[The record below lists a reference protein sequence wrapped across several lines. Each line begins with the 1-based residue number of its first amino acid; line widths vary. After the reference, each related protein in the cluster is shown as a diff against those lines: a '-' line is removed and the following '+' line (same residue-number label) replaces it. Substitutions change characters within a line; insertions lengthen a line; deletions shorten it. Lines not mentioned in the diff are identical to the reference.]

1 MKVPKN
7 YYSEMLRQDF
17 IKYEEVRKSGKY
29 NMVMD
34 MNKVL
39 AKYGISFNNYIYILS
54 NYSELSNK
62 YLKNGSKLPR
72 KDGSNNGL

>member
-17 IKYEEVRKSGKY
+17 LKYEEVRKSGKY

-39 AKYGISFNNYIYILS
+39 AKYGISFNNYIYILI

-62 YLKNGSKLPR
+62 YL
-72 KDGSNNGL
+72 

>member
-17 IKYEEVRKSGKY
+17 LKYEEARKSSKY

-39 AKYGISFNNYIYILS
+39 VEYGISFKNYIYILS
-54 NYSELSNK
+54 NYSELSKK
-62 YLKNGSKLPR
+62 YL
-72 KDGSNNGL
+72 

>member
-17 IKYEEVRKSGKY
+17 LKYEEARKSGKY
-29 NMVMD
+29 NMIMD

-39 AKYGISFNNYIYILS
+39 TEYGISFKNYIYIFS

-62 YLKNGSKLPR
+62 YLKNG
-72 KDGSNNGL
+72 

>member
-1 MKVPKN
+1 MKVPKK

-17 IKYEEVRKSGKY
+17 LKYEEVSKSGKY

-39 AKYGISFNNYIYILS
+39 VKYGISFNNYIYILS

-62 YLKNGSKLPR
+62 YL
-72 KDGSNNGL
+72 

>member
-17 IKYEEVRKSGKY
+17 LKYEEARKSGKY
-29 NMVMD
+29 NMIMD

-39 AKYGISFNNYIYILS
+39 AEYGIGFKNYIYILS

-62 YLKNGSKLPR
+62 YLKNG
-72 KDGSNNGL
+72 

>member
-17 IKYEEVRKSGKY
+17 LKYEEARKSGKY
-29 NMVMD
+29 NMIMD

-39 AKYGISFNNYIYILS
+39 AEYGISFKNYIYTLS

-62 YLKNGSKLPR
+62 YL
-72 KDGSNNGL
+72 

>member
-7 YYSEMLRQDF
+7 YYSEMLRLDF
-17 IKYEEVRKSGKY
+17 LKYEEARKSGKY
-29 NMVMD
+29 NMIMD

-39 AKYGISFNNYIYILS
+39 VEYGISFKNYIYILS

-62 YLKNGSKLPR
+62 YL
-72 KDGSNNGL
+72 

>member
-7 YYSEMLRQDF
+7 YYSEMIRQDF
-17 IKYEEVRKSGKY
+17 LKYEEVRKSGKY

-39 AKYGISFNNYIYILS
+39 AKYGISFKNYIYILS
-54 NYSELSNK
+54 NYSELSKK
-62 YLKNGSKLPR
+62 YL
-72 KDGSNNGL
+72 

>member
-1 MKVPKN
+1 MKDPKN
-7 YYSEMLRQDF
+7 YYSEMLRQHF
-17 IKYEEVRKSGKY
+17 LKYEEGRKSGKY

-39 AKYGISFNNYIYILS
+39 VEYGISFKNYIYILS

-62 YLKNGSKLPR
+62 YL
-72 KDGSNNGL
+72 

>member
-17 IKYEEVRKSGKY
+17 LKYEEARKSGKY
-29 NMVMD
+29 NMIMD

-39 AKYGISFNNYIYILS
+39 AEYGISFKNYIYIFS

-62 YLKNGSKLPR
+62 YLKNG
-72 KDGSNNGL
+72 

>member
-17 IKYEEVRKSGKY
+17 LKYEEARKSGKY
-29 NMVMD
+29 NMIMD
-34 MNKVL
+34 MNKVR
-39 AKYGISFNNYIYILS
+39 AEYGISFKNYIYIFS

-62 YLKNGSKLPR
+62 YLKNG
-72 KDGSNNGL
+72 

>member
-17 IKYEEVRKSGKY
+17 LKYEEVRKSGKY

-54 NYSELSNK
+54 NYSELSKK
-62 YLKNGSKLPR
+62 YL
-72 KDGSNNGL
+72 

>member
-17 IKYEEVRKSGKY
+17 LKYEEARKSGKY

-39 AKYGISFNNYIYILS
+39 VEYGISFKNYIYILS
-54 NYSELSNK
+54 NYSELSKK
-62 YLKNGSKLPR
+62 YL
-72 KDGSNNGL
+72 

>member
-7 YYSEMLRQDF
+7 YYLEMLRQDF
-17 IKYEEVRKSGKY
+17 LKYEEARKSGKY
-29 NMVMD
+29 NMIMD

-39 AKYGISFNNYIYILS
+39 AEYGISFKNYIYILS

-62 YLKNGSKLPR
+62 YL
-72 KDGSNNGL
+72 

>member
-17 IKYEEVRKSGKY
+17 LKYEEVRKSGKY

-39 AKYGISFNNYIYILS
+39 AKYGISFKNYIYILS
-54 NYSELSNK
+54 NYSELSK
-62 YLKNGSKLPR
+62 QYL
-72 KDGSNNGL
+72 

>member
-17 IKYEEVRKSGKY
+17 LKYEEARKSGKY
-29 NMVMD
+29 NMIMD

-39 AKYGISFNNYIYILS
+39 VEYGISFKNYIYILS

-62 YLKNGSKLPR
+62 YLKNG
-72 KDGSNNGL
+72 

>member
-17 IKYEEVRKSGKY
+17 LKYEEARKSGKY

-39 AKYGISFNNYIYILS
+39 VEYGISFKNYIYILS

-62 YLKNGSKLPR
+62 YL
-72 KDGSNNGL
+72 

>member
-7 YYSEMLRQDF
+7 YYSEMLKQEF
-17 IKYEEVRKSGKY
+17 LKYEEARKSGKY

-39 AKYGISFNNYIYILS
+39 AEYGIGFKNYIYIIN
-54 NYSELSNK
+54 NYSELSKK
-62 YLKNGSKLPR
+62 YLKNG
-72 KDGSNNGL
+72 

>member
-7 YYSEMLRQDF
+7 YYLEMLRQDF
-17 IKYEEVRKSGKY
+17 LKYEEARKSGKY

-39 AKYGISFNNYIYILS
+39 AKYGISFKNYIYILS

-62 YLKNGSKLPR
+62 YL
-72 KDGSNNGL
+72 

>member
-7 YYSEMLRQDF
+7 YYSKMLRQDF
-17 IKYEEVRKSGKY
+17 LKYEEVRKSGKY

-39 AKYGISFNNYIYILS
+39 AKYGISFKNYIYILS

-62 YLKNGSKLPR
+62 YL
-72 KDGSNNGL
+72 

>member
-17 IKYEEVRKSGKY
+17 LKYEEARKSSKY

-39 AKYGISFNNYIYILS
+39 VEYGISFKNYIYILS

-62 YLKNGSKLPR
+62 YLKNG
-72 KDGSNNGL
+72 

>member
-17 IKYEEVRKSGKY
+17 IKYEEVHKSGKY

-34 MNKVL
+34 INKLL
-39 AKYGISFNNYIYILS
+39 AEYGISFKNYIYILN
-54 NYSELSNK
+54 NYSELSKK
-62 YLKNGSKLPR
+62 YL
-72 KDGSNNGL
+72 

>member
-1 MKVPKN
+1 
-7 YYSEMLRQDF
+7 MLRQNF
-17 IKYEEVRKSGKY
+17 LKYEEVRKAGKY

-39 AKYGISFNNYIYILS
+39 AKYGISFKNYIYILS

-62 YLKNGSKLPR
+62 YL
-72 KDGSNNGL
+72 

>member
-17 IKYEEVRKSGKY
+17 LKYEEVRKSGKY

-39 AKYGISFNNYIYILS
+39 AKYGIS
-54 NYSELSNK
+54 
-62 YLKNGSKLPR
+62 
-72 KDGSNNGL
+72 

>member
-17 IKYEEVRKSGKY
+17 LKYEEVRKSGKY

-39 AKYGISFNNYIYILS
+39 AKYGISFKNYIYILR

-62 YLKNGSKLPR
+62 YL
-72 KDGSNNGL
+72 